1 MKLVVKLRL
10 PPRDREES
18 MGEESRSQERRNDA
32 PKSDEPRS
40 DAFTS
45 GRPSAEEPTSMK
57 PTSDKPRSNRVEL
70 LASIGLALTT
80 VREHKLRSF
89 LTVLGVIIGTGT
101 IIGVGSIIAG
111 LDSAVTNVIRGF
123 GTNTA
128 IIFKFPIG
136 FQTRTPEMLRRKP
149 ITYDDALAIAARC
162 PSVEYVSPYLIP
174 NSFGNNVP
182 QISIARYKGNELYN
196 ADVSGTDETYAESG
210 QVEIAEGR
218 FFTDIE
224 NQHRMPVAAI
234 GADVPRA
241 LFNGEDPVGKWI
253 DVNGHKFQIVGVMK
267 RPSNSFPGQD
277 DIRVMLPYFS
287 MHKLFPAS
295 KENLLFVTAKPGRMA
310 AAIDE
315 ATAVLRIRRR
325 VPSNKPDDFSIST
338 SDQLV
343 QQFHSVTEMVALVM
357 VVMSSVGLL
366 VGGIGVMNIMLVSV
380 TERTREI
387 GIRKAIGARRADIV
401 LQFLTEAVVLT
412 GLGGLIGM
420 TFGWA
425 VSVTCRLVYPALP
438 TSVPWW
444 AAALGVVVSIAIG
457 LFFGIW
463 PANKAARL
471 DPVVALRY
479 E

>member
-1 MKLVVKLRL
+1 M
-10 PPRDREES
+10 
-18 MGEESRSQERRNDA
+18 
-32 PKSDEPRS
+32 
-40 DAFTS
+40 T
-45 GRPSAEEPTSMK
+45 
-57 PTSDKPRSNRVEL
+57 RVEL
-70 LASIGLALTT
+70 GAAIGLALST

-89 LTVLGVIIGTGT
+89 LTILGVIIGTGT

-111 LDSAVTNVIRGF
+111 LDGAVTGIIRAF

-128 IIFKFPIG
+128 IIFKFPVG
-136 FQTRTPEMLRRKP
+136 LQTRTPEMLRRKP
-149 ITYDDALAIAARC
+149 ITYDDAMAIAARC
-162 PSVEYVSPYLIP
+162 PSVESVSPYLLP
-174 NSFGNNVP
+174 NTISNGP
-182 QISIARYKGNELYN
+182 QINIARYKGNELYN
-196 ADVSGTDETYAESG
+196 ANPVGTEPSYAQSG
-210 QVEIAEGR
+210 QIEMQDGR
-218 FFTDIE
+218 FFTDVE
-224 NQHRMPVAAI
+224 NQHRMPVAVI

-241 LFNGEDPVGKWI
+241 LFNGENPIGKWI
-253 DVNGHKFQIVGVMK
+253 DVNGHKFEVIGTTK
-267 RPSNSFPGQD
+267 RPSASFPGQD
-277 DIRVMLPYFS
+277 DTNIYLPYFS

-295 KENLLFVTAKPGRMA
+295 KENLLYINAKPGRLA
-310 AAIDE
+310 AAVDE
-315 ATAVLRIRRR
+315 ATAVLRIQRH
-325 VPSNKPDDFSIST
+325 VPTNKPNDFSIST
-338 SDQLV
+338 ADELV
-343 QQFHSVTEMVALVM
+343 EQFHSVTAIVALVM

-420 TFGWA
+420 TIGWSISLA
-425 VSVTCRLVYPALP
+425 CRLAFPALP
-438 TSVPWW
+438 TAVPWW
-444 AAALGVVVSIAIG
+444 AAVLGVVVSVAIG